1 MIAIFKTNIT
11 DFNKADEII
20 SMLSYHFPC
29 CKINFDLQDC
39 DNILR
44 VKGDSV
50 SVAKI
55 IQLVSSSGSV
65 CTLLD

>member
-20 SMLSYHFPC
+20 SMLSHHFPG

-44 VKGDSV
+44 VKGDDIFV
-50 SVAKI
+50 SQI
-55 IQLVSSSGSV
+55 IQLVSSTGSA
-65 CTLLD
+65 CALLD